1 MALAKT
7 RTLDKIEIVGKFKH
21 LQARYEIKVT
31 DGEQVIATSYERE
44 SYAPN
49 SIISKLPTNLQPYAN
64 TAWTSEIISAYE
76 NHIAGAE
83 IQTLENK

>member
-7 RTLDKIEIVGKFKH
+7 KTLNKIEIVGSFKY

-31 DGEQVIATSYERE
+31 DGEEVVATSYERE

-49 SIISKLPTNLQPYAN
+49 TSIAILPAELQPYAT
-64 TAWTSEIISAYE
+64 TAWTSDVVSAY
-76 NHIAGAE
+76 NDYIAE
-83 IQTLENK
+83 

>member
-7 RTLDKIEIVGKFKH
+7 KTLNKIEIVGSFKH

-31 DGEQVIATSYERE
+31 DGEEVVAKSYERE

-49 SIISKLPTNLQPYAN
+49 TSIASLPTELQPYAT
-64 TAWTSEIISAYE
+64 TAWTSDVVSAY
-76 NHIAGAE
+76 NDHIAE
-83 IQTLENK
+83 

>member
-7 RTLDKIEIVGKFKH
+7 RTLNKLEIVGSLKH

-49 SIISKLPTNLQPYAN
+49 TDISDLPTELQAYAV
-64 TAWTSEIISAYE
+64 TAWTSDVIAAYNETISEEI
-76 NHIAGAE
+76 
-83 IQTLENK
+83 

>member
-7 RTLDKIEIVGKFKH
+7 RTLDKIEIVGEFKH

-49 SIISKLPTNLQPYAN
+49 TIISELPTDLQPYASA
-64 TAWTSEIISAYE
+64 AWTSEIISAYE
-76 NHIAGAE
+76 NHTAE
-83 IQTLENK
+83 AQIVE

>member
-7 RTLDKIEIVGKFKH
+7 KTLNKIEIVGSLKH

-31 DGEQVIATSYERE
+31 DGEEVVATSYERE

-49 SIISKLPTNLQPYAN
+49 TYIASLPTELQPYAT
-64 TAWTSEIISAYE
+64 TAWTSDVVSAY
-76 NHIAGAE
+76 NDHIAE
-83 IQTLENK
+83 

>member
-7 RTLDKIEIVGKFKH
+7 RTLNKIEIVGSFKH

-31 DGEQVIATSYERE
+31 DGEQVVAKSYERE

-49 SIISKLPTNLQPYAN
+49 ESIASLPAELQPYAT
-64 TAWTSEIISAYE
+64 TAWTNDVVKSYNEYIE
-76 NHIAGAE
+76 QE
-83 IQTLENK
+83 K